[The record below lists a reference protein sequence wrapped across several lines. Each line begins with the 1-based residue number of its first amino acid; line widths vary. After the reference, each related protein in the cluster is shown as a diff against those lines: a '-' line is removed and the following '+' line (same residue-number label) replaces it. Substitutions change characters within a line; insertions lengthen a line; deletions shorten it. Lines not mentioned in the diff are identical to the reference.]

1 MLRLAAMTALS
12 LAFATSAFAQAT
24 QPAPSS
30 RATTPPPA
38 ATAPAKPSTAPSAQ
52 STTPSQGAL
61 VDINSATKE
70 QLDALPGIG
79 SARADAI
86 IKGRPYRAKNELV
99 DKKVIPSNVYE
110 GIKDK
115 IIAKQASAG
124 ATTTPPSS
132 SGTSS
137 APAKRQ

>member
-1 MLRLAAMTALS
+1 MRMLKLAAATALS

-38 ATAPAKPSTAPSAQ
+38 ATAPAKPST
-52 STTPSQGAL
+52 PSQGAL
-61 VDINSATKE
+61 VDINSASKE
-70 QLDALPGIG
+70 ELDKLPGIG

-86 IKGRPYRAKNELV
+86 IKNRPYRAKNELV

-115 IIAKQASAG
+115 VIARQATAG
-124 ATTTPPSS
+124 SPPASPPSS

-137 APAKRQ
+137 APAKKQ